1 MRFDFSKLT
10 PVQIEELSDFL
21 SRWRDLHNQRRDILR
36 QNMTEK
42 SRTLEYI
49 RDGMKKEID
58 SIEQEVG
65 YVVLSLLDKIE
76 CDS

>member
-10 PVQIEELSDFL
+10 PVQIEGLSDFL
-21 SRWRDLHNQRRDILR
+21 DRWRNLHNQRRDILR

-76 CDS
+76 CNS